1 MEFIMNKMNRKEVIM
16 KIMSIAIDIAVAVAI
31 IFGAK
36 WLWSSFHPKYKGSI
50 IENYENQEIPQQ
62 RVLDTEFRWAA
73 ETILGNDGATV
84 AIHTIQGSL
93 VEKAMFGFVPNDDGT
108 VTVTVTS
115 VHENKVQELGHVT
128 LKNRSAIATDPVNKE
143 VYYILSED
151 GTPEVFH
158 MSIRDGQ
165 LVLSYDQRR
174 TERYSDE
181 DYRLLKEY
189 DKLSDI
195 PTINK

>member
-1 MEFIMNKMNRKEVIM
+1 MNKLSSKEIIM
-16 KIMSIAIDIAVAVAI
+16 KIVSTVIDIAIAVAI

-50 IENYENQEIPQQ
+50 IENYKNQEIPQQ
-62 RVLDTEFRWAA
+62 RVLDTEFQWAA
-73 ETILGNDGATV
+73 ETILGNEGATV
-84 AIHTIQGSL
+84 SIHTIQGSL
-93 VEKAMFGFVPNDDGT
+93 VEKAMFGFVPNDDGS

-115 VHENKVQELGHVT
+115 VYENKVQELGHVT

-165 LVLSYDQRR
+165 LILSYEQRR

-181 DYRLLKEY
+181 DYKLLKEY